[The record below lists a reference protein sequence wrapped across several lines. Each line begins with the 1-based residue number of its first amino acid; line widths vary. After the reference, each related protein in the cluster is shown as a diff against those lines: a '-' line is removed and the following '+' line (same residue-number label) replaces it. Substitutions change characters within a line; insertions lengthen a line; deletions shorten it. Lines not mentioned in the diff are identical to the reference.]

1 MVFLPLGSRSG
12 ALPCANLS
20 ASPALQSRLVA
31 EAIEPMPMSP
41 EQFGEYIKMELN
53 RYVALAKERNI
64 RLDE

>member
-1 MVFLPLGSRSG
+1 MVFLPLGSRPS
-12 ALPCANLS
+12 ALLCANLS

-31 EAIEPMPMSP
+31 VAIEPMPMSP